1 MTFADN
7 LKNLT
12 SQVQQGAKTASVSMS
27 QRLLRLVSAFFV
39 GLVLALIVQQF
50 SQSATLM
57 LIFFTILFMSIIYR
71 LLRTRTI
78 IQIFVFD
85 IICVLIAVSLR
96 MYIMLAP

>member
-1 MTFADN
+1 MTFADY

-12 SQVQQGAKTASVSMS
+12 SQVQQGAKTASISMS
-27 QRLLRLVSAFFV
+27 QRFLRLISGFFV
-39 GLVLALIVQQF
+39 GLVLALIVQEF
-50 SQSATLM
+50 SQSSTLM
-57 LIFFTILFMSIIYR
+57 LVFFTTLFLAIIYR
-71 LLRTRTI
+71 LLRSRTI